1 MKAARGFTLIEL
13 IVAMTLTA
21 MLLAM
26 LSGGLYGV
34 VRDWQRDGSGLDA
47 TLDKALVVLQLDRA
61 LQSAFPHTYIDT
73 EKVAKYVYFE
83 ADEHRLS
90 FISMVSPQRQSGL
103 TAWELSTDDKHGVQ
117 LRQTPAFSDNP
128 DMRLTALKPVPLLPN
143 YTAEWHFL
151 FQKDPQTKQWVQTWT
166 GKERQSLP
174 IAVQL
179 VLTPRNKKKGDEV
192 VEIVVPVHSWRN
204 PDIQPIVPLK

>member
-1 MKAARGFTLIEL
+1 MKPGRGFTLIEL

-21 MLLAM
+21 ILLAM

-61 LQSAFPHTYIDT
+61 MQAAFPHTFIDT
-73 EKVAKYVYFE
+73 EKLSRNVYFE

-90 FISMVSPQRQSGL
+90 FISTVSPQRQNGL
-103 TAWELSTDDKHGVQ
+103 TAWELLNDDKHGLQ
-117 LRQTPAFSDNP
+117 LKQTPAFSDNP
-128 DMRLTALKPVPLLPN
+128 DMRLETLKPIPLLPN
-143 YTAEWHFL
+143 YTAEWQFL
-151 FQKDPQTKQWVQTWT
+151 LQKDPQTKQWVKVWS
-166 GKERQSLP
+166 GRERQSLP

-179 VLTPRNKKKGDEV
+179 VLTPRNQKKGDDV
-192 VEIVVPVHSWRN
+192 VEIVVPIRSWRN